1 MGKITTLSKGDMS
14 FESEAG
20 NHPAMIVAPDVTGGS
35 DHGPQPPQLFIASL
49 GSCIGAFVAQYCEK
63 NGINAEGM
71 TVEMLFEK
79 APDPTRLVNLKAQVL
94 LPKADCSKRIRAI
107 KRVAEHCPVHATI
120 NTMENL
126 DIEILGEGECD
137 IAAD

>member
-1 MGKITTLSKGDMS
+1 MGKITTLYKGGML
-14 FESEAG
+14 FESKIG
-20 NHPAMIVAPDVTGGS
+20 NHSVTIDVPDVMGGS
-35 DHGPQPPQLFIASL
+35 DRGPQPPQLFVASL

-126 DIEILGEGECD
+126 EIEILGEGECD